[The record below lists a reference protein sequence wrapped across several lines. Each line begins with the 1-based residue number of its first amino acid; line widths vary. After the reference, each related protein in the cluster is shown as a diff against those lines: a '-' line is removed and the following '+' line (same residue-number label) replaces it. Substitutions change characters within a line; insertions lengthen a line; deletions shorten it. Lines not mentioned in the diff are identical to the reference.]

1 MLPFQK
7 LKLALENSFGH
18 EPTEG
23 QAKLMNLLCSFIT
36 TDKHNPVFILKGY
49 AGTGKTT
56 IVGALV
62 RALPSI
68 QHKTML
74 LAPTGRA
81 SKVLGN
87 YAKRQAY
94 TIHKKIYK
102 SSNDEFSGAKFSLQ
116 NNTFNNMLFIVDE
129 ASMISDA
136 QSEFGNGNSLL
147 EDLLTYVFM
156 GNNCK
161 LLFIGDKAQLP
172 PVGLSLSHALDVAYL
187 TKNFSLSI
195 SDFELTEV
203 MRQNSNSAI
212 LNNATNLR
220 NLLNA
225 KPDAEPG
232 KIVEYNNDEIKINA
246 INEVKAVDG
255 LELQEILETNYQK
268 YGVDETIIICK
279 SNKRANA
286 YNQQIRLRILDKDP
300 ETPITAGDLMMV
312 VKNNYNWLG
321 KESSTD
327 FIANGDIIQIKRVKK
342 YIEMYGFNFASVT
355 VKMLDFPDDPE
366 FDCNIL
372 LDTIMVDSPA
382 LPNDKNQFLYKSV
395 VEDYAHIENAGIRFK
410 AIKTDPFL
418 NALQV
423 KFAYA
428 ITCHKAQGGQW
439 QSVFVEQA
447 YLSNGKF
454 DRDYLRWLYTAFS
467 RATQQLNLIGFD
479 EMCNK

>member
-7 LKLALENSFGH
+7 LKIALQNSFGF
-18 EPTEG
+18 EPTQG
-23 QAKLMNLLCSFIT
+23 QATLMNLLCSFIT
-36 TDKHNPVFILKGY
+36 TEKHNPVFILKGY

-87 YAKRQAY
+87 YARRQAY

-102 SSNDEFSGAKFSLQ
+102 SNNDEFSGAKFTLQ
-116 NNTFNNMLFIVDE
+116 NNTFNDMLFIVDE

-136 QSEFGNGNSLL
+136 KSEFGNGNSLL

-172 PVGLSLSHALDVAYL
+172 PVGLSLSHALDLEYL
-187 TKNFSLSI
+187 TKNFSLTI
-195 SDFELTEV
+195 NDFELTEV
-203 MRQNSNSAI
+203 MRQNENSTI
-212 LNNATNLR
+212 LNNATHLR
-220 NLLNA
+220 NLLLS
-225 KPDAEPG
+225 KPEQEPG
-232 KIVEYNNDEIKINA
+232 RIVVYDKDEIKINA
-246 INEVKAVDG
+246 TNEVTVVDG
-255 LELQEILETNYQK
+255 LELQDVLDANYRK
-268 YGVDETIIICK
+268 YGVDDTIVICR

-286 YNQQIRLRILDKDP
+286 YNQQIRMRILDKDP
-300 ETPITAGDLMMV
+300 ESPITAGDLMMV
-312 VKNNYNWLG
+312 VKNNYNWLS
-321 KESSTD
+321 KESSTA
-327 FIANGDIIQIKRVKK
+327 FIANGDIIEIKRVSK
-342 YIEMYGFNFASVT
+342 YIEMHGFNFASVT

-366 FDCNIL
+366 FDCNVL
-372 LDTIMVDSPA
+372 LDTIMADSPA
-382 LPNDKNQFLYKSV
+382 LPDNKNQALYKSV
-395 VEDYAHIENAGIRFK
+395 VEDYMHIENAGIRFK
-410 AIKTDPFL
+410 AIKADPYL

-428 ITCHKAQGGQW
+428 VTCHKAQGGQW

-447 YLSNGKF
+447 YLPEGKF

-479 EMCNK
+479 EMCV

>member
-1 MLPFQK
+1 VLPFQK
-7 LKLALENSFGH
+7 LKIALQSSFGF
-18 EPTEG
+18 EPTAG
-23 QAKLMNLLCSFIT
+23 QATLMNLLCSFIT
-36 TDKHNPVFILKGY
+36 TEKHNPVFILKGY

-56 IVGALV
+56 IIGALV

-68 QHKTML
+68 SHKTML

-87 YAKRQAY
+87 YAGRQAY

-102 SSNDEFSGAKFSLQ
+102 TSNDEFSGAKFSLQ

-136 QSEFGNGNSLL
+136 QSEFGNSLL

-172 PVGLSLSHALDVAYL
+172 PVGLSLSHALDVEYL

-195 SDFELTEV
+195 DDFELTEV
-203 MRQNSNSAI
+203 MRQNKTSAI

-220 NLLNA
+220 NLLLS
-225 KPDAEPG
+225 KPEAEPG
-232 KIVEYNNDEIKINA
+232 KVVLYDKEEIKINA
-246 INEVKAVDG
+246 TNEVKIVDG
-255 LELQEILETNYQK
+255 LELQDILDANYRK
-268 YGVDETIIICK
+268 YGVDDTIVICR

-286 YNQQIRLRILDKDP
+286 YNQQIRARVLDKDP
-300 ETPITAGDLMMV
+300 ESTITAGDLMMV

-342 YIEMYGFNFASVT
+342 YIEMHGFNFASVT
-355 VKMLDFPDDPE
+355 VKMLDFPNDPE

-372 LDTIMVDSPA
+372 LDTIMADSPA
-382 LPNDKNQFLYKSV
+382 LPNDKNQELYKSV
-395 VEDYAHIENAGIRFK
+395 VADYIHIENAGIRFNSIK
-410 AIKTDPFL
+410 ADPFL

-428 ITCHKAQGGQW
+428 VTCHKAQGGQW

-447 YLSNGKF
+447 YLPEGKF

-479 EMCNK
+479 EMCE